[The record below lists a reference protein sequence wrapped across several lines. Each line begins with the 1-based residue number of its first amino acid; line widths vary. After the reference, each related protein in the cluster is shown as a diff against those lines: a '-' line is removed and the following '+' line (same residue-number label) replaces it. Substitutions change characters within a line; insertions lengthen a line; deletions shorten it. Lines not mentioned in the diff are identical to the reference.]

1 LKSAYIY
8 GVVTQYKL
16 LKVLA
21 DSPDGSDFGFRIE
34 KPAGW
39 SRRLI
44 TTEVQMIG
52 NLLLL
57 LLIVVILGF
66 EVKVIV
72 RRR

>member
-1 LKSAYIY
+1 VGL
-8 GVVTQYKL
+8 
-16 LKVLA
+16 
-21 DSPDGSDFGFRIE
+21 RIE
-34 KPAGW
+34 KPAGLA
-39 SRRLI
+39 RRLI
-44 TTEVQMIG
+44 TTEAQMLT